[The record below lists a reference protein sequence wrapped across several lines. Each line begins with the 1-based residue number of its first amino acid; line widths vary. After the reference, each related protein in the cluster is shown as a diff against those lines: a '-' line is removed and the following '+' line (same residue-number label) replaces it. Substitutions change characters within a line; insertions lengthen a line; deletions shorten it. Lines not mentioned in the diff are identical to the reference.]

1 MWENIGCPSPVSQE
15 QEADQNPNE
24 ESDHNPNE
32 EDDEQPTTPSLHVV
46 GGCFVSH
53 LIKVVRPII

>member
-1 MWENIGCPSPVSQE
+1 MWENIGCPSPASQE

-32 EDDEQPTTPSLHVV
+32 EDDEQETNNTEPPCSGWVFCFTPD
-46 GGCFVSH
+46 
-53 LIKVVRPII
+53 